1 MMREQGA
8 KGEQMAAKRD
18 EGMLNAKVELA
29 VQASVS
35 AGVLLPRR
43 GLLLAGE
50 RGVEFRARDG
60 RGYIQIPWEH
70 VGCVRVDLYGRAV
83 RGVEFAVEDNRR
95 FMFLVSDGAELVRLL
110 NRRLGRAKLVPAR
123 HALSALQRK

>member
-1 MMREQGA
+1 
-8 KGEQMAAKRD
+8 MAAKRD
-18 EGMLNAKVELA
+18 EGMLNAEVELA

-43 GLLLAGE
+43 GLMLAGE

-60 RGYIQIPWEH
+60 RGYIQIPWEN
-70 VGCVRVDLYGRAV
+70 VGCVRVDFYGRTV
-83 RGVEFAVEDNRR
+83 RGVEFAVEDSRR

-110 NRRLGRAKLVPAR
+110 NRRLGRAKLVPAH
-123 HALSALQRK
+123 HALSALKRK